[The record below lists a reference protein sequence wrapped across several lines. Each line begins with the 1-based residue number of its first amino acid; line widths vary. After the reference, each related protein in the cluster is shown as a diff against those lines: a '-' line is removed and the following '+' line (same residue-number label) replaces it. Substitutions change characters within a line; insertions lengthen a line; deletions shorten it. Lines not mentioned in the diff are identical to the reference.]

1 MSYELASNEVAF
13 KAGNRVI
20 IGTVVD
26 DSNNNVLTLTNFRSV
41 NGKPYGKGMPM
52 EIHRNKLINNNVT
65 GVSDLFNNSAFKKR
79 SNNATANAEQKRLE
93 AQAQAN
99 ANAKKYQQSRS
110 QNAALNGLSNLHSEP
125 SHVPSSL
132 VGNRPFPPPAKKWA
146 PVQTEI
152 YNISGRPPNASSSRD
167 PRTNLLI
174 NNSNSWYA
182 QTPGQETM
190 VQRRIREMGLHGG
203 LFPNMPSG
211 LTIAQRKMILQG
223 QQSLNAGL
231 GLYGAPKEQINMPNG
246 VRSVANRT
254 MILKGQQ
261 SLNAGLGL
269 YGAPKEQINT
279 GANFTV
285 NNRRST
291 YKGAGSKKTVIKKKP
306 KKKIAPKKKPL
317 SKK

>member
-167 PRTNLLI
+167 PRKNLLI

-231 GLYGAPKEQINMPNG
+231 GLYGAPKEQIN
-246 VRSVANRT
+246 
-254 MILKGQQ
+254 
-261 SLNAGLGL
+261 
-269 YGAPKEQINT
+269 T